1 MIYCYTS
8 LTDNQHNRPACVHFV
23 QRLLREPPLPAYRYC
38 HKPAG
43 EGVVSTHRTL
53 GVGELIAVAGRRRQV
68 SGVSSMII
76 ALANNKGGTGKTTT
90 AVNLGAA
97 LAEKEKRVLL
107 VDIDPQGNLSVNLGV
122 DIDKLER
129 TIYDVLLNPESM
141 ILNKVILH
149 DLSGMDLAPAN
160 IDLSGATV
168 ELMIVQGRESILKRA
183 LFPILNYYDFT
194 LVDCPPNLGL
204 LTLNA
209 LTAAD
214 LVIIPTQT
222 EYLAMRSIKEL
233 KNIIDKVRERT
244 NPKLD
249 MKLLCTMFDRRTI
262 HGRDVI
268 EELRE
273 VFRHQVFDTVI
284 TRTIKFADASVAAE
298 PILTYAKNS
307 EAAEQYRSLAKEVI
321 SYVKET
327 KS

>member
-1 MIYCYTS
+1 MVIS
-8 LTDNQHNRPACVHFV
+8 
-23 QRLLREPPLPAYRYC
+23 
-38 HKPAG
+38 
-43 EGVVSTHRTL
+43 
-53 GVGELIAVAGRRRQV
+53 I
-68 SGVSSMII
+68 
-76 ALANNKGGTGKTTT
+76 ANNKGGTGKTTT

-97 LAEKEKRVLL
+97 LAFKDFSILE
-107 VDIDPQGNLSVNLGV
+107 VDLDPQGNLSINLGV
-122 DIDKLER
+122 EINELSQ
-129 TIYDVLLNPESM
+129 TIYDVLLNPESYP
-141 ILNKVILH
+141 LHQVIRTVRQNL
-149 DLSGMDLAPAN
+149 DLAPAN

-168 ELMIVQGRESILKRA
+168 ELMNEISRESILKRVLSSA
-183 LFPILNYYDFT
+183 KSDYDYIL
-194 LVDCPPNLGL
+194 LDCPPNLGL

-214 LVIIPTQT
+214 LVIVPVQT

-233 KNIIDKVRERT
+233 TEIIDKVKERT
-244 NPKLD
+244 NPELD
-249 MKLLCTMFDRRTI
+249 MRLLCTMFDKRTV

-307 EAAEQYRSLAKEVI
+307 EAAEQYRNLAKEVI
-321 SYVKET
+321 AYVQER

>member
-1 MIYCYTS
+1 MVIS
-8 LTDNQHNRPACVHFV
+8 
-23 QRLLREPPLPAYRYC
+23 
-38 HKPAG
+38 
-43 EGVVSTHRTL
+43 
-53 GVGELIAVAGRRRQV
+53 I
-68 SGVSSMII
+68 
-76 ALANNKGGTGKTTT
+76 ANNKGGTGKTTT

-97 LAEKEKRVLL
+97 LAEKDFSILE

-122 DIDKLER
+122 DIDNLEH
-129 TIYDVLLNPESM
+129 TIYDVLLNPES
-141 ILNKVILH
+141 IQIKSVILQTTTHAFGLAH

-168 ELMIVQGRESILKRA
+168 ELMKEISRETILKRA
-183 LFPILNYYDFT
+183 LMPVLKSYDFI
-194 LVDCPPNLGL
+194 LIDCPPNLGL

-214 LVIIPTQT
+214 LVIVPVQT

-233 KNIIDKVRERT
+233 TEIIDKVKERT
-244 NPKLD
+244 NPKLS
-249 MKLLCTMFDRRTI
+249 MRLLCTMFDKRTV

-273 VFRHQVFDTVI
+273 VFGHQVFDTVI

-298 PILTYAKNS
+298 PILSYAPNS
-307 EAAEQYRSLAKEVI
+307 EAAKQYRNLAKEVI
-321 SYVKET
+321 SYVQER

>member
-1 MIYCYTS
+1 
-8 LTDNQHNRPACVHFV
+8 
-23 QRLLREPPLPAYRYC
+23 
-38 HKPAG
+38 
-43 EGVVSTHRTL
+43 
-53 GVGELIAVAGRRRQV
+53 
-68 SGVSSMII
+68 MII

-129 TIYDVLLNPESM
+129 TIYDVLLNPES
-141 ILNKVILH
+141 IITKVILH

-194 LVDCPPNLGL
+194 LVDCPPNPGL

-273 VFRHQVFDTVI
+273 IFRHQVFDTVI

-298 PILTYAKNS
+298 PILTYAKS
-307 EAAEQYRSLAKEVI
+307 SSAAEQYRSLAEEVI
-321 SYVKET
+321 IYVKER

>member
-1 MIYCYTS
+1 MVIS
-8 LTDNQHNRPACVHFV
+8 
-23 QRLLREPPLPAYRYC
+23 
-38 HKPAG
+38 
-43 EGVVSTHRTL
+43 
-53 GVGELIAVAGRRRQV
+53 I
-68 SGVSSMII
+68 
-76 ALANNKGGTGKTTT
+76 ANNKGGTGKTTT

-97 LAEKEKRVLL
+97 LAFNDFSILE
-107 VDIDPQGNLSVNLGV
+107 VDLDPQGNLSINLGV
-122 DIDKLER
+122 EIDELEK
-129 TIYDVLLNPESM
+129 TIYDVLLNPES
-141 ILNKVILH
+141 IPLSQVIIT
-149 DLSGMDLAPAN
+149 DLSFDMDLAPAN

-183 LFPILNYYDFT
+183 LLNLKKDVVICGERPACYDFI
-194 LVDCPPNLGL
+194 LIDCPPNLGL

-214 LVIIPTQT
+214 LVIVPVQT

-233 KNIIDKVRERT
+233 MSIIDKVRERT
-244 NPKLD
+244 NPELD

-298 PILTYAKNS
+298 TILTYAKNS
-307 EAAEQYRSLAKEVI
+307 EAAEQYRNLAKEVI
-321 SYVKET
+321 AYVKER

>member
-1 MIYCYTS
+1 MVIS
-8 LTDNQHNRPACVHFV
+8 
-23 QRLLREPPLPAYRYC
+23 
-38 HKPAG
+38 
-43 EGVVSTHRTL
+43 
-53 GVGELIAVAGRRRQV
+53 I
-68 SGVSSMII
+68 
-76 ALANNKGGTGKTTT
+76 ANNKGGTGKTTT
-90 AVNLGAA
+90 AVNLVAA
-97 LAEKEKRVLL
+97 LAENDFSILE
-107 VDIDPQGNLSVNLGV
+107 VDLDPQGNLSINLGV
-122 DIDKLER
+122 EMDELSQ
-129 TIYDVLLNPESM
+129 TIYDVLLNPESYP
-141 ILNKVILH
+141 LHQVIRTVRQNL
-149 DLSGMDLAPAN
+149 DLVPAN

-168 ELMIVQGRESILKRA
+168 ELMDEISRESILKRV
-183 LFPILNYYDFT
+183 LLNLKKDYDFI
-194 LVDCPPNLGL
+194 LIDCPPNLGL

-214 LVIIPTQT
+214 LVIVPVQT

-233 KNIIDKVRERT
+233 MSIIDKVKERT
-244 NPKLD
+244 NPELD

-268 EELRE
+268 EELRG

-321 SYVKET
+321 AYVQER